1 MIIRRSPR
9 SAPPSA
15 VGALAA
21 VKEKKEKLSEQ
32 TFVFFGAG
40 SAGIGIADLIA
51 CAISEEN
58 KRSKEEARKRIW
70 LVDSKGLV
78 YKGRADVNAE
88 KEPYA
93 HEYKQSIESLA
104 DVVAELKAT
113 VLVGVSSVPK
123 AFNQKVCENMTKNT
137 EHPIIFALSN
147 PTSQCE
153 CTAEDAYKW
162 TKGKCWFASG
172 TSYDP
177 VTLEGK
183 KFVPGQCNNS
193 YIFPGIALAIVATVS
208 RRVPVDSFFIAAK
221 ALAKEVSD
229 EDLKQG
235 TLYPALEKSRKVALN
250 IATEVAT
257 YLYDQNL
264 AMTERPEDIKSF
276 LDSTRYCTDYP
287 TFVSQ
292 DSSL

>member
-1 MIIRRSPR
+1 VLAGLI
-9 SAPPSA
+9 
-15 VGALAA
+15 AA

-51 CAISEEN
+51 HAIHDET
-58 KRSKEEARKRIW
+58 KKSKEEARKRIW

-78 YKGRADVNAE
+78 YKGRAEVNAE

-93 HEYKQSIESLA
+93 HEHKKGIESLA

-113 VLVGVSSVPK
+113 ALIGVSSVPK
-123 AFNQKVCENMTKNT
+123 SFDQKVCENMAKNT

-153 CTAEDAYKW
+153 CTAEDAYTW

-172 TSYDP
+172 SPYDP
-177 VTLEGK
+177 VTIEDK

-208 RRVPVDSFFIAAK
+208 RRVPEDTFFVAAK
-221 ALAKEVSD
+221 ALANEVSD
-229 EDLKQG
+229 EDIKQG
-235 TLYPALEKSRKVALN
+235 TLYPSLEKSRKVALH

-264 AMTERPEDIKSF
+264 AMTERPEDIRSF
-276 LDSTRYCTDYP
+276 LDATRYCTDYP
-287 TFVSQ
+287 SFVPHASN
-292 DSSL
+292 L